1 MDMIAVESRNTKPYL
16 RDVPN
21 IGTVLV
27 LQPVVLEALPSGSRV
42 GVVVRADL
50 EVEEALVIGHH
61 VDVHI
66 DHLFGVWDLGP
77 LFRFTCI
84 YLILRKH
91 STCPGSK

>member
-1 MDMIAVESRNTKPYL
+1 MDMIAVESWNTKPYL

-27 LQPVVLEALPSGSRV
+27 LQPVVLEALTSGSRV
-42 GVVVRADL
+42 GVVVRAEL

-66 DHLFGVWDLGP
+66 DHLFGVRDFRS

-84 YLILRKH
+84 
-91 STCPGSK
+91 SF

>member
-27 LQPVVLEALPSGSRV
+27 LQPVVLEALTSGSRV

-66 DHLFGVWDLGP
+66 NHLDGLEF
-77 LFRFTCI
+77 
-84 YLILRKH
+84 
-91 STCPGSK
+91 